1 MNSTTMLPDA
11 LFAVAGELAVV
22 TGVSG
27 QLGTHYARAFLER
40 GARVAGLDLRPS
52 AAAQALA
59 QDFPDRY
66 CFCAADVTAK
76 ATLQS
81 ALADI
86 QTRFGTPTVLVN
98 NAAID
103 SPPSAPP
110 EENGPFEDYP
120 EASWDRVLDVN
131 LKGVYLCCQVF
142 GAAMA
147 QAGQGSIIN
156 IASIYGVVSPDQ
168 NLYEYRR
175 QRGEVFFKPVAYAAS
190 KSGILNLTRYLAVY
204 WGKKNVRVNSLTI
217 AGVFNH
223 QEQAFL
229 DAYCGRIP
237 VGRMADADE
246 YNGSV
251 LFLASPASRYMTGAN
266 LVVDGGW
273 TAI

>member
-1 MNSTTMLPDA
+1 MTDS
-11 LFAVAGELAVV
+11 LFDVSQECVLI

-27 QLGTHYARAFLER
+27 QLGAEYAKAFLAR
-40 GARVAGLDLRPS
+40 GAKVIGLDIGPTGRSEAL
-52 AAAQALA
+52 AAAY
-59 QDFPDRY
+59 PGNYRY
-66 CFCAADVTAK
+66 IAADVTNK
-76 ATLQS
+76 ASLQN
-81 ALADI
+81 ALA
-86 QTRFGTPTVLVN
+86 QAESESGTPTVLIN

-120 EASWDRVLDVN
+120 ESSWDKVVDVN

-147 QAGQGSIIN
+147 KAQKGSIIN
-156 IASIYGVVSPDQ
+156 VASIYGVVSPDQ

-175 QRGEVFFKPVAYAAS
+175 KRGEVFYKPVAYSAS

-204 WGKKNVRVNSLTI
+204 WSKQNIRVNSLTI
-217 AGVFNH
+217 AGVFNN

-229 DAYCGRIP
+229 DVYCGRIP
-237 VGRMADADE
+237 VGRMANADE
-246 YNGSV
+246 YNGSI
-251 LFLASPASRYMTGAN
+251 LFLASEASRYMTGHN

>member
-1 MNSTTMLPDA
+1 MSKDA
-11 LFAVAGELAVV
+11 LFDVSGEIVLV

-27 QLGTHYARAFLER
+27 QLGGEYARAFLER
-40 GARVAGLDLRPS
+40 GARVAGLDVRPS
-52 AAAQALA
+52 AGTDSLGRQY
-59 QDFPDRY
+59 PDRFL
-66 CFCAADVTAK
+66 FCSSDVTDK
-76 ATLQS
+76 ASLQETLQQVV
-81 ALADI
+81 AK
-86 QTRFGTPTVLVN
+86 FGTPTVLIN

-120 EASWDRVLDVN
+120 EASWDKVIDVN

-147 QAGQGSIIN
+147 KAGKGAIIN
-156 IASIYGVVSPDQ
+156 VASIYGVVSPDQ

-175 QRGEVFFKPVAYAAS
+175 QRGEVFYKPVAYSAS

-204 WGKKNVRVNSLTI
+204 WAKKNIRVNSLTI
-217 AGVFNH
+217 AGVFNN

-237 VGRMADADE
+237 IGRMANMDE

-251 LFLASPASRYMTGAN
+251 LFLASPASQYMTGAN
-266 LVVDGGW
+266 LVIDGGW

>member
-1 MNSTTMLPDA
+1 MTDS
-11 LFAVAGELAVV
+11 LFDVGQECVLI

-27 QLGTHYARAFLER
+27 QLGAEYAKAFLAR
-40 GARVAGLDLRPS
+40 GAKVVGLDVGATGISDAL
-52 AAAQALA
+52 AAAYPATYR
-59 QDFPDRY
+59 FI
-66 CFCAADVTAK
+66 AADVTNK
-76 ATLQS
+76 ASLQNS
-81 ALADI
+81 LT
-86 QTRFGTPTVLVN
+86 QVESESGPPTVLIN

-120 EASWDRVLDVN
+120 EASWDKVVDVN

-147 QAGQGSIIN
+147 KAQKGSIIN
-156 IASIYGVVSPDQ
+156 VASIYGVVSPDQ
-168 NLYEYRR
+168 NLYEFRR
-175 QRGEVFFKPVAYAAS
+175 KRGEVFYKPVAYSAS

-204 WGKKNVRVNSLTI
+204 WAKHNIRVNSLTI
-217 AGVFNH
+217 AGVFNN

-229 DAYCGRIP
+229 DVYCGRIP
-237 VGRMADADE
+237 VGRMANADE

-251 LFLASPASRYMTGAN
+251 LFLASEASRYMTGHN